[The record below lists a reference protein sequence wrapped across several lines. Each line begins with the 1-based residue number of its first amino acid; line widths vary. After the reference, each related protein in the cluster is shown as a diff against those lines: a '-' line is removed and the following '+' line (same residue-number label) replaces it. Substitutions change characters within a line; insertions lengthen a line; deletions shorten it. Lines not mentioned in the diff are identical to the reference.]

1 MDQNVTRISN
11 DFSTSPQL
19 QPEQLAGL
27 AARGFKS
34 VINNRPDGEGGS
46 EQPTS
51 AAIERAAASAGLEYA
66 YLPVV
71 SGKITTGEVE
81 TFSRLLK
88 QLPKPILAFC
98 RSGTRAGILYK
109 MANEPTVAASAQPAP
124 GQTSSTGAAVDVLV
138 IGGGAA
144 GLGVI
149 ASLLKRQSDLRITLV
164 EPNEKH
170 YYQPAWTLV
179 GAGEFD
185 QKKTVRP
192 MADCIPRGAKWVRAS
207 ASAFEPEQNRVVLD
221 NGQRLEYHTLIV
233 CPGLKLDWEGV
244 EGLSDALGRNGV
256 TSNYRYDLAPY
267 TWALVQRLK
276 SGKALFTQPAMPI
289 KCAGAPQK
297 AMYLSCD
304 HWRRNGVLDSID
316 VEFDN
321 AGASLFG
328 VPAYV
333 PPLMKYVERYRIRL
347 AFNSNLKAVDGA
359 ARQAWFDEKGADG
372 TIRRV
377 AKPFDFL
384 HVVPPQCAPDFV
396 RASPLADKAGWVEV
410 DQSTLRHPRFE
421 NVFSV
426 GDVCSAPN
434 AKTVAAA
441 RKQVVVVAENLLAQ
455 RAGKSMPLKYD
466 GYGSCPLTVERGK
479 IVLAEFGYGG
489 KLLPTFPLDSTIPRR
504 SAWLLKTRVLPFV
517 YWDGLLKG
525 REWLARP
532 SA

>member
-1 MDQNVTRISN
+1 MVQNITRISI
-11 DFSTSPQL
+11 DFATSPQL
-19 QPEQLAGL
+19 QPDQLAAL
-27 AARGFKS
+27 AADGFKS
-34 VINNRPDGEGGS
+34 VINNRPDEEGGAA
-46 EQPTS
+46 QPTS
-51 AAIERAAASAGLEYA
+51 AAISSAAASAGLEYA

-71 SGKITTGEVE
+71 VGKITADQVD
-81 TFSRLLK
+81 TFARLFA

-98 RSGTRAGILYK
+98 RSGTRAASLYK
-109 MANEPTVAASAQPAP
+109 MANEGSKANAMQPVQP
-124 GQTSSTGAAVDVLV
+124 VQSSSNAVDVLV
-138 IGGGAA
+138 IGAGAA

-149 ASLLKRQSDLRITLV
+149 ASLLKRQPDLRVTVV

-185 QKKTVRP
+185 QKKSVRP
-192 MADCIPRGAKWVRAS
+192 MVDCIPRGAKWVRAS
-207 ASAFEPEQNRVVLD
+207 AAAFEPERNRVVLD
-221 NGQRLEYHTLIV
+221 NGQRLEYRALIV
-233 CPGLKLDWEGV
+233 CSGLKLDWEGV
-244 EGLSDALGRNGV
+244 EGLADSLGKNGV

-267 TWALVQRLK
+267 TWSLVQRLK

-304 HWRRNGVLDSID
+304 HWRRNGVLDKID
-316 VEFDN
+316 VEFDC
-321 AGASLFG
+321 AGAVLFG
-328 VPAYV
+328 VAAYV
-333 PPLMKYVERYRIRL
+333 PPLMKYVERYRIDL
-347 AFNSNLKAVDGA
+347 AFNSNLKAVDGPA
-359 ARQAWFDEKGADG
+359 QQAWFDEKGADG
-372 TIRRV
+372 TVQKV
-377 AKPFDFL
+377 AKSFDFL

-396 RASPLADKAGWVEV
+396 RASPLANADGWVEI
-410 DQSTLRHPRFE
+410 DQATLRHMRFE

-455 RAGKSMPLKYD
+455 RAGKPMPLEYD

-489 KLLPTFPLDSTIPRR
+489 KLLPTFPLDSTVPRR
-504 SAWLLKTRVLPFV
+504 SAWWLKTKILPIV